1 MILKSPHPYR
11 LSSVTESVAL
21 PPEARWHAM
30 TNPNS
35 TAAIPLIAI
44 ESRQCLKCQ
53 GPMVLAHIMSGG
65 LNFDL
70 RTFECAKCLKRS

>member
-1 MILKSPHPYR
+1 
-11 LSSVTESVAL
+11 
-21 PPEARWHAM
+21 M

-53 GPMVLAHIMSGG
+53 GPMVLARIMSGG